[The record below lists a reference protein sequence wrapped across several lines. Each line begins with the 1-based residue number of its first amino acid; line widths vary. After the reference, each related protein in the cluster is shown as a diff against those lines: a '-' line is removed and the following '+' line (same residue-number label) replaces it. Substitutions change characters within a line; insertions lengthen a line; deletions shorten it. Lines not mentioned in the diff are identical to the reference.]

1 MTERRRN
8 PGAQGLV
15 QPFQGLLLAMETSG
29 REGSAALAA
38 PVAGDPRRLEILARV
53 SLRAEEEHASLLV
66 PRIQVLME
74 EIGADEGELTGILVG
89 AGPGSFTGVRVAAAT
104 AKGFARALS
113 LPLWAFSS
121 LAAAAVNDG
130 APGGVAVDDGWDEE
144 PAGAGPNGPSWSGV
158 PGGPRP
164 WSGGLQ
170 LSELDDALPRCVLFD
185 ARGDRVYV
193 AAYRV
198 HEGRMDTLL
207 EPRAA
212 TVSEILE
219 NGTLPE
225 GGVLLGDGALRHRNL
240 LEGAGHA
247 VLPPPLGQP
256 SAVGLIRLLAI
267 EPGTRPLEDPGRWEP
282 DYLRASGAERMWKT
296 RKGMGL

>member
-1 MTERRRN
+1 
-8 PGAQGLV
+8 
-15 QPFQGLLLAMETSG
+15 METSG

-38 PVAGDPRRLEILARV
+38 PVGGDPRRLEILARV
-53 SLRAEEEHASLLV
+53 SLRAEEEHASLLI
-66 PRIQVLME
+66 PRIRALMD
-74 EIGADEGELTGILVG
+74 EIGADGGELSGILVG

-104 AKGFARALS
+104 AKGFARALT

-130 APGGVAVDDGWDEE
+130 APGGVAVDDGWDDERAE
-144 PAGAGPNGPSWSGV
+144 NGPEGRSWSG
-158 PGGPRP
+158 PPQGPRD
-164 WSGGLQ
+164 WSGRLHHP
-170 LSELDDALPRCVLFD
+170 ELDESLPRCVLFD
-185 ARGDRVYV
+185 ARGDRVYM

-198 HEGRMDTLL
+198 HERRMETLL
-207 EPRAA
+207 EPRAS
-212 TVSEILE
+212 TVEEILE
-219 NGTLPE
+219 NGTIPE

-267 EPGTRPLEDPGRWEP
+267 EPETRPLEDPGRWEP